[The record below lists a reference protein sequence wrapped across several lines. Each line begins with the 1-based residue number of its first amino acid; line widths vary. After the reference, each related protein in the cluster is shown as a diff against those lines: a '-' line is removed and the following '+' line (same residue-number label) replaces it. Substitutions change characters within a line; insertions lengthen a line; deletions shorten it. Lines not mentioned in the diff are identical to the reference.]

1 MSLTEESKVCINDE
15 INDFI
20 GSRTIETIA
29 EPIDCHISRAH
40 GIKHEVLQFEQGG
53 LFSVERI
60 ERCFCHVDI
69 ISIGSDGSRPLV
81 CHLSDRTL
89 AADQFFIQTHAMLQY
104 HKPEEMWARKLF
116 ITWHVWFMR
125 MHTKNAT
132 MYTLHDR
139 DAKSSVTML
148 FNKCHHTH

>member
-1 MSLTEESKVCINDE
+1 MSLTEESKVCIKDE
-15 INDFI
+15 IDDLI
-20 GSRTIETIA
+20 GCVNVELFA
-29 EPIDCHISRAH
+29 EPINCHLRRCH
-40 GIKHEVLQFEQGG
+40 GIEHEILQILQGLRRG
-53 LFSVERI
+53 EKRF
-60 ERCFCHVDI
+60 CFHAPI
-69 ISIGSDGSRPLV
+69 ISTGSGRSRPLV

-104 HKPEEMWARKLF
+104 NKPKEMWASKFF

-139 DAKSSVTML
+139 IW
-148 FNKCHHTH
+148 KCG